1 MKPVRALILLA
12 LAAPALS
19 QPEAEPYFALN
30 SFRTWG
36 SNAKPSV
43 SLNAWGVDHV
53 CLLGTIGKDGPN
65 ISPKGSMVV
74 FDDEHL
80 AYWERSKRKAL
91 ENVTNDARVVVI
103 YSDMKTWRDGGMTS
117 PALRFYGTAQV
128 HESGPVKDA
137 IFAKLLTREQEHVG
151 ADTGVG
157 VLIKLTRAEDLRGNP
172 LE

>member
-1 MKPVRALILLA
+1 MPISQKVRDLVL
-12 LAAPALS
+12 
-19 QPEAEPYFALN
+19 
-30 SFRTWG
+30 G
-36 SNAKPSV
+36 
-43 SLNAWGVDHV
+43 AWGKDAV
-53 CLLGTIGKDGPN
+53 CLLATIGKDGPN
-65 ISPKGSMVV
+65 ISPKGSMIV

-91 ENVTNDARVVVI
+91 ENVTYDPRVVVI
-103 YSDMKTWRDGGMTS
+103 YSDMKTWREGEMKS

-137 IFAKLLTREQEHVG
+137 IFSKLLVREQEHVG

-172 LE
+172 LD